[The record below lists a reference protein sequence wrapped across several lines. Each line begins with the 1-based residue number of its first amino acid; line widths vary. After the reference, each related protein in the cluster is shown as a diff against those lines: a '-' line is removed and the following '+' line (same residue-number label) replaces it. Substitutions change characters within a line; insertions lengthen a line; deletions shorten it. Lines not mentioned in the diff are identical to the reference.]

1 MNSLPRELVAV
12 EQLLKQQ
19 ESDGPSVAFRNRT
32 LHAVSNVLPT
42 DPVTEHQSLPK
53 VFCIRSELDSVSAVA
68 LAGMAL
74 SLAWV
79 GVGWLPLQ
87 GQPAPA
93 EMRPLT
99 TLAAQAREFGIE
111 PLRSFLALDVAV
123 ADTAVPPV
131 ARSGGKE
138 PAPRPHIL
146 TPHRFRHDLQGN
158 L

>member
-19 ESDGPSVAFRNRT
+19 ESHGPSVAFRNRT
-32 LHAVSNVLPT
+32 LHAVRNVLPT
-42 DPVTEHQSLPK
+42 DPMTEHQSLPK

-68 LAGMAL
+68 LVGMAL

-79 GVGWLPLQ
+79 GVGWLSLQ
-87 GQPAPA
+87 EQPAPA
-93 EMRPLT
+93 RIRLLT
-99 TLAAQAREFGIE
+99 TLEAQAREL
-111 PLRSFLALDVAV
+111 PSQPFLALDVAA

-131 ARSGGKE
+131 ARSGSKE

-146 TPHRFRHDLQGN
+146 TPHWFRHDLQGN

>member
-1 MNSLPRELVAV
+1 MNSLPRELIAV

-19 ESDGPSVAFRNRT
+19 EADGPSVAFRNRT
-32 LHAVSNVLPT
+32 LHAVRNVLPT
-42 DPVTEHQSLPK
+42 GPVMEHQSLPK

-68 LAGMAL
+68 LVGMAL

-79 GVGWLPLQ
+79 WVGWLSLQ
-87 GQPAPA
+87 GQPVPA
-93 EMRPLT
+93 EIRRLT
-99 TLAAQAREFGIE
+99 TLAAQAREL
-111 PLRSFLALDVAV
+111 PSRSFLALDVAA

-131 ARSGGKE
+131 ARSGSKE

>member
-1 MNSLPRELVAV
+1 MNSLPRELIAV
-12 EQLLKQQ
+12 EQLLQQQ

-32 LHAVSNVLPT
+32 LHAMRNVLPT

-53 VFCIRSELDSVSAVA
+53 VFCMRSELDSVSAVA
-68 LAGMAL
+68 LVGMAL

-79 GVGWLPLQ
+79 WVGWLSFQ
-87 GQPAPA
+87 EQPVPVRI
-93 EMRPLT
+93 RPLT
-99 TLAAQAREFGIE
+99 TLAAQAREL
-111 PLRSFLALDVAV
+111 PSRSFLALDVAA

-131 ARSGGKE
+131 ARSGSKE

>member
-1 MNSLPRELVAV
+1 M

-19 ESDGPSVAFRNRT
+19 EADGPSVAFRNRT
-32 LHAVSNVLPT
+32 LHAVRNVLPT

-53 VFCIRSELDSVSAVA
+53 VFCMRSELDSVSAVA
-68 LAGMAL
+68 LVGMAL

-79 GVGWLPLQ
+79 WVGWLPFQ
-87 GQPAPA
+87 EQPVPA
-93 EMRPLT
+93 EIRRLT
-99 TLAAQAREFGIE
+99 TLAAQAREL
-111 PLRSFLALDVAV
+111 PSRSFLALDVAA

-131 ARSGGKE
+131 ARSGSKE

>member
-32 LHAVSNVLPT
+32 LHAVRNVLPT

-53 VFCIRSELDSVSAVA
+53 VFCMRSELDSVSAVA
-68 LAGMAL
+68 LVGMAL

-79 GVGWLPLQ
+79 WVGWLSLQ
-87 GQPAPA
+87 GQPAPVRI
-93 EMRPLT
+93 RPLT
-99 TLAAQAREFGIE
+99 TLAAQAREL
-111 PLRSFLALDVAV
+111 PSRSSSALRVA
-123 ADTAVPPV
+123 ATNTAVPPV
-131 ARSGGKE
+131 ARSGSKE
-138 PAPRPHIL
+138 PARRPHIL
-146 TPHRFRHDLQGN
+146 TPQWFRHDLQGN

>member
-1 MNSLPRELVAV
+1 MNSLPRELIAV

-32 LHAVSNVLPT
+32 LHAVRNALPT
-42 DPVTEHQSLPK
+42 GPVTEHQSLPK

-79 GVGWLPLQ
+79 WVGWLPLQ
-87 GQPAPA
+87 EQPAPA
-93 EMRPLT
+93 EIRLLT
-99 TLAAQAREFGIE
+99 TLEAQAREL
-111 PLRSFLALDVAV
+111 PSQPFLALDVAA

-131 ARSGGKE
+131 ARSGSEE
-138 PAPRPHIL
+138 PNARPHIL
-146 TPHRFRHDLQGN
+146 APHWFRHDLQGN

>member
-1 MNSLPRELVAV
+1 MNSLPRELIAV

-32 LHAVSNVLPT
+32 LHAVRNVLPT
-42 DPVTEHQSLPK
+42 GPVTEHQSLPK

-79 GVGWLPLQ
+79 WVGWLSLQ

-93 EMRPLT
+93 EIRLLT
-99 TLAAQAREFGIE
+99 TLEAQAREL
-111 PLRSFLALDVAV
+111 PSQPFLALDVAA

-131 ARSGGKE
+131 ARSGSEE
-138 PAPRPHIL
+138 PNARPHIL
-146 TPHRFRHDLQGN
+146 APHWFRHDLQGN

>member
-1 MNSLPRELVAV
+1 MNSLPSELIAV

-32 LHAVSNVLPT
+32 LHAVRNVLPT
-42 DPVTEHQSLPK
+42 DPVMEYQSLPK

-68 LAGMAL
+68 LVGMAL

-79 GVGWLPLQ
+79 WVGWLPLQ
-87 GQPAPA
+87 EQPAPA
-93 EMRPLT
+93 EIRLLT
-99 TLAAQAREFGIE
+99 TLEAQAREL
-111 PLRSFLALDVAV
+111 PSQPFLALDVAA

-131 ARSGGKE
+131 ARSGSEE
-138 PAPRPHIL
+138 PNARPHIL
-146 TPHRFRHDLQGN
+146 APHWFRHDLQGN

>member
-1 MNSLPRELVAV
+1 MNSLPRELIAV

-19 ESDGPSVAFRNRT
+19 EADGPSVAFRNRT
-32 LHAVSNVLPT
+32 LHAVRNVLPT

-53 VFCIRSELDSVSAVA
+53 VFCMRSELDSVSAVA
-68 LAGMAL
+68 LVGMAL

-79 GVGWLPLQ
+79 WVGWLALQ

-93 EMRPLT
+93 EIRPLT
-99 TLAAQAREFGIE
+99 TLAAQAREL
-111 PLRSFLALDVAV
+111 PSRSFLALDVAA

-131 ARSGGKE
+131 ARSGSKE

>member
-1 MNSLPRELVAV
+1 MR
-12 EQLLKQQ
+12 
-19 ESDGPSVAFRNRT
+19 
-32 LHAVSNVLPT
+32 NVLLT

-68 LAGMAL
+68 LVGMAL

-79 GVGWLPLQ
+79 WVGWLALQ

-93 EMRPLT
+93 RIRPLS
-99 TLAAQAREFGIE
+99 TLAAQAREL
-111 PLRSFLALDVAV
+111 PSRSFLALDVAA

-131 ARSGGKE
+131 ARSGSKE
-138 PAPRPHIL
+138 PARRPHIL
-146 TPHRFRHDLQGN
+146 TPHWFRHDLQGN

>member
-1 MNSLPRELVAV
+1 MNSLPRELIAV

-32 LHAVSNVLPT
+32 LHAVRNVLPT
-42 DPVTEHQSLPK
+42 DPMTEHQSLPK

-68 LAGMAL
+68 LVGMAL

-79 GVGWLPLQ
+79 WVGWLALQ
-87 GQPAPA
+87 EQPAPA
-93 EMRPLT
+93 EIRRLT
-99 TLAAQAREFGIE
+99 TLAAQAREL
-111 PLRSFLALDVAV
+111 PSRSFLALDVAA
-123 ADTAVPPV
+123 ADTAVTPV
-131 ARSGGKE
+131 ARSGSKE
-138 PAPRPHIL
+138 PSPRPHIL

>member
-1 MNSLPRELVAV
+1 MNSLPRELIAV

-19 ESDGPSVAFRNRT
+19 EADGPSVAFRNRT
-32 LHAVSNVLPT
+32 LHAVRNVLPT

-53 VFCIRSELDSVSAVA
+53 VFCMRSELDSVSAVA
-68 LAGMAL
+68 LVGMAL
-74 SLAWV
+74 SLAW
-79 GVGWLPLQ
+79 GWVGWLPFQ
-87 GQPAPA
+87 EQPVPA
-93 EMRPLT
+93 EIRRLT
-99 TLAAQAREFGIE
+99 TLAAQAREL
-111 PLRSFLALDVAV
+111 PSRSFLALDVAA

-131 ARSGGKE
+131 ARSGSKE

>member
-1 MNSLPRELVAV
+1 MNSLPRELIAV

-32 LHAVSNVLPT
+32 LHAVRNVLPT
-42 DPVTEHQSLPK
+42 DPATEQQSLPK

-68 LAGMAL
+68 LVGMAL

-79 GVGWLPLQ
+79 GVGWLSLQ
-87 GQPAPA
+87 EQPAPA
-93 EMRPLT
+93 RIRLLT
-99 TLAAQAREFGIE
+99 TLEAQAREL
-111 PLRSFLALDVAV
+111 PSQPFLALDVAA

-131 ARSGGKE
+131 ARSGSKE

-146 TPHRFRHDLQGN
+146 TPHWFRHDLQGN

>member
-1 MNSLPRELVAV
+1 MNSLPRELIPV

-32 LHAVSNVLPT
+32 LHAVRNVLPT

-53 VFCIRSELDSVSAVA
+53 VFCMRSELDSVSAVA
-68 LAGMAL
+68 LVGMAL

-79 GVGWLPLQ
+79 WVGWLSFQ
-87 GQPAPA
+87 EQPVPA
-93 EMRPLT
+93 EIRRLT
-99 TLAAQAREFGIE
+99 TLAAQAREL
-111 PLRSFLALDVAV
+111 PSRSFLALDVAA

-131 ARSGGKE
+131 ARSGSKE
-138 PAPRPHIL
+138 PARRPHIL

>member
-1 MNSLPRELVAV
+1 MNSLPRELIAV
-12 EQLLKQQ
+12 EQLLQQQ

-32 LHAVSNVLPT
+32 LHAVRNVLPT
-42 DPVTEHQSLPK
+42 DQVAEHQSLPK
-53 VFCIRSELDSVSAVA
+53 VFCMRSELDSVSAVA
-68 LAGMAL
+68 LVGMAL

-79 GVGWLPLQ
+79 WVGWLALQ

-93 EMRPLT
+93 EIRPLT
-99 TLAAQAREFGIE
+99 TLAAQAREL
-111 PLRSFLALDVAV
+111 PSRSFLALDVAA

-131 ARSGGKE
+131 ARSGSKE

>member
-1 MNSLPRELVAV
+1 MNSLPRELIAV
-12 EQLLKQQ
+12 EQLLQQQ

-32 LHAVSNVLPT
+32 LHAVRNVLPT

-68 LAGMAL
+68 LVGMAL

-79 GVGWLPLQ
+79 WVGWLSLQ
-87 GQPAPA
+87 GQPVPVRI
-93 EMRPLT
+93 RPPT
-99 TLAAQAREFGIE
+99 TLAAQAREL
-111 PLRSFLALDVAV
+111 PSRSFLALDVAA

-131 ARSGGKE
+131 ARSGSEE
-138 PAPRPHIL
+138 PNARPHIL
-146 TPHRFRHDLQGN
+146 APHWFRHDLQGN